1 MYTGILL
8 DQVLWYYNNDG
19 NKCKQEFYWIRHTG
33 ITIMMETSVHR
44 NSNGSGILGLQQ

>member
-8 DQVLWYYNNDG
+8 DQVYCDYNNDR
-19 NKCKQEFYWIRHTG
+19 NKCTQEFCWIRYTG

-44 NSNGSGILGLQQ
+44 NSVGSGILGLQ